1 MSNIRCEEANIDA
14 LRTQAAKAF
23 GVTIIGRDMTLRMT
37 GPSGEHLEFTFVMTR
52 AWDNSVKTCDF
63 CSARVDKLYEMKT
76 QAKNCGGWTDLRD
89 VNVCYDCWCP
99 K

>member
-1 MSNIRCEEANIDA
+1 MSEIRCEEANIGA
-14 LRTQAAKAF
+14 LRNQIAKAF

-37 GPSGEHLEFTFVMTR
+37 GPSGEHLTFSFVMIGATDSSVKSCGFCGTR
-52 AWDNSVKTCDF
+52 AG
-63 CSARVDKLYEMKT
+63 KLYTMKT

-89 VNVCYDCWCP
+89 VEVCYDCWCP